1 MTRIQVNV
9 RLDTEIAKR
18 IDEKRTQLQKE
29 LGRIPT
35 RSDVMRMAL
44 DKYLG
49 SDKRKSRS
57 SG

>member
-9 RLDTEIAKR
+9 RLDTEVAKR

-49 SDKRKSRS
+49 KDHRKLRGS
-57 SG
+57 

>member
-9 RLDTEIAKR
+9 RLDTEMAKR

-49 SDKRKSRS
+49 SDKRKGRG

>member
-1 MTRIQVNV
+1 MIRIQVNV
-9 RLDTEIAKR
+9 RLDAEIAKR

-35 RSDVMRMAL
+35 RSDVIRLAL

-49 SDKRKSRS
+49 KDHRKQRGS
-57 SG
+57 

>member
-9 RLDTEIAKR
+9 RLDAEIAKR

-49 SDKRKSRS
+49 RDKSKRRD
-57 SG
+57 G

>member
-1 MTRIQVNV
+1 MTRLQVNV
-9 RLDTEIAKR
+9 RLDAEIAKR

-44 DKYLG
+44 DKYL
-49 SDKRKSRS
+49 SKDLRKTR
-57 SG
+57 